1 MTLKDIRQ
9 RAESEEQVPGSLQG
23 YEANDAFNDAKI
35 SESRNDVEK
44 AMLWDVGTGRKY
56 NSQPTIITNDF
67 MA

>member
-44 AMLWDVGTGRKY
+44 AML
-56 NSQPTIITNDF
+56 
-67 MA
+67 